1 MADEILTMNV
11 EELSMIGPTV
21 DLETVDSIH
30 KKRLLAFI
38 NHFVISTSS
47 FLNKLSKSC
56 EQRFMTLENKI
67 QKLEASVIILESKL
81 NSVPG
86 LDVQDNK
93 EIVENISPVKE
104 ANLSEEKMEIEEK
117 VSIDNEANEPTLVKR
132 ALDPE
137 LKKYVKMLQFGVPEP
152 AVRLKMSQEG
162 VDPSLHDEILNS
174 K

>member
-1 MADEILTMNV
+1 MNV
-11 EELSMIGPTV
+11 EELSMIGPSV

-38 NHFVISTSS
+38 NHFIISTSS

-56 EQRFMTLENKI
+56 EQRFMTLETKI

-86 LDVQDNK
+86 LDNQDVNK
-93 EIVENISPVKE
+93 AVEIVPPV
-104 ANLSEEKMEIEEK
+104 SDVSRTEEKMDKEEKTVIEIEETELPPAK
-117 VSIDNEANEPTLVKR
+117 PT
-132 ALDPE
+132 LDPE
-137 LKKYVKMLQFGVPEP
+137 HMKYVKMLQVGVPEP
-152 AVRLKMSQEG
+152 AVRLKMTQEG
-162 VDPSLHDEILNS
+162 LSSSMQDDVVNYN

>member
-1 MADEILTMNV
+1 MNV
-11 EELSMIGPTV
+11 EELSMIGPIV

-38 NHFVISTSS
+38 NHFVISTSA

-86 LDVQDNK
+86 LDNQDANK
-93 EIVENISPVKE
+93 TVEIPPSVPDKV
-104 ANLSEEKMEIEEK
+104 EEKTDAEEK
-117 VSIDNEANEPTLVKR
+117 TVEENEETELPSAKPT
-132 ALDPE
+132 LDPE
-137 LKKYVKMLQFGVPEP
+137 HMKYVKMLQVGVPEP
-152 AVRLKMSQEG
+152 AVRLKMTQEG
-162 VDPSLHDEILNS
+162 ISPTMQDEIVHYN

>member
-1 MADEILTMNV
+1 MNV
-11 EELSMIGPTV
+11 EELSMIGPSV

-56 EQRFMTLENKI
+56 EQRFMTLETKI

-86 LDVQDNK
+86 LDSQDVKNK
-93 EIVENISPVKE
+93 TVEIAPPVSE
-104 ANLSEEKMEIEEK
+104 VVRTEEKMDTEETPAVIESKEIELPPAK
-117 VSIDNEANEPTLVKR
+117 PT
-132 ALDPE
+132 LDPE
-137 LKKYVKMLQFGVPEP
+137 HMKYVKMLQVGVPEP
-152 AVRLKMSQEG
+152 AVRLKMTQEG
-162 VDPSLHDEILNS
+162 IDPSIQDEIIN